1 MNIFVMEDDFMQQAR
16 IEKIITKL
24 LEKHNIV
31 PKKFEI
37 SGKPHQLLQAIEK
50 KGVHQLFFL
59 DIEIKEDELKG
70 LQVAKQIREIDPYAS
85 IVFVTKLAIN
95 STFF

>member
-1 MNIFVMEDDFMQQAR
+1 MQQAR

-37 SGKPHQLLQAIEK
+37 SGKPHQLLQTIEE
-50 KGVHQLFFL
+50 KGVH
-59 DIEIKEDELKG
+59 LK
-70 LQVAKQIREIDPYAS
+70 
-85 IVFVTKLAIN
+85 
-95 STFF
+95 

>member
-37 SGKPHQLLQAIEK
+37 SGKPHQLLQAIEE
-50 KGVHQLFFL
+50 KGVHQLFL
-59 DIEIKEDELKG
+59 PWTILTKSLELPN
-70 LQVAKQIREIDPYAS
+70 LNRE
-85 IVFVTKLAIN
+85 
-95 STFF
+95 

>member
-31 PKKFEI
+31 PKNLKFQENLI
-37 SGKPHQLLQAIEK
+37 SY
-50 KGVHQLFFL
+50 F
-59 DIEIKEDELKG
+59 
-70 LQVAKQIREIDPYAS
+70 KQ
-85 IVFVTKLAIN
+85 
-95 STFF
+95 

>member
-37 SGKPHQLLQAIEK
+37 SGEPHQLLQAIEE
-50 KGVHQLFFL
+50 KGVLRL
-59 DIEIKEDELKG
+59 
-70 LQVAKQIREIDPYAS
+70 
-85 IVFVTKLAIN
+85 TKTN
-95 STFF
+95 